1 MNITRK
7 HLTTIALMLALSTA
21 LLSGCTSSRQH
32 QVLVVILDLTASTD
46 ADGRAVAFE
55 SVQRWFN
62 QKSIHRGDTI
72 VVIPITGDA
81 LTETQGKILRFE
93 VSETRSNYDQD
104 LRDLAVKV
112 SDSLKEMERATKENP
127 YKFSDV
133 LGAFRLASEE
143 LERYDGKSRKILIA
157 LTDFI
162 QDDRQASFKSIPQLA
177 NNAAAIR
184 FAKELAESHPAHL
197 DAQIVYL
204 GWLRS
209 SDIRTMAPPR
219 RDALAAFWKEYIL
232 VQGGQHV
239 IEATDGPGGLD
250 RVIKAD

>member
-1 MNITRK
+1 MTTK
-7 HLTTIALMLALSTA
+7 HLTTIALSLALSTV
-21 LLSGCTSSRQH
+21 LCSGCKSSRQH
-32 QVLVVILDLTASTD
+32 QVLVVILDLTASTES
-46 ADGRAVAFE
+46 DGRAVAFE
-55 SVQRWFN
+55 SVQRWFT
-62 QKSIHRGDTI
+62 QKTIHRGDTI
-72 VVIPITGDA
+72 IIIPITGDA

-112 SDSLKEMERATKENP
+112 SDSLKEMEREAKQNP

-143 LERYDGKSRKILIA
+143 LGRYDGKSRRILIA

-162 QDDRQASFKSIPQLA
+162 QDDQQASFKSIPQLA
-177 NNAAAIR
+177 NNSAAIR
-184 FAKELAESHPAHL
+184 FARELAESHPADL
-197 DAQIVYL
+197 NAQMVYL

-209 SDIRTMAPPR
+209 SDLKKMAPSR
-219 RDALAAFWKEYIL
+219 RDALAAFWKEYIR
-232 VQGGQHV
+232 VQGARHV